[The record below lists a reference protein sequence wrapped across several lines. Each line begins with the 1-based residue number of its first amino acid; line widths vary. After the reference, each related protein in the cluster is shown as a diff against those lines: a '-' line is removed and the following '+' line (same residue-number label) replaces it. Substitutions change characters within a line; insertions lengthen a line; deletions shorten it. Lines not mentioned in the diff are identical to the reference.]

1 MKLLIKICAL
11 GLLAASVVLAASEIN
26 IDSGASITVTGS
38 AVICAEAIT
47 VDAGGSFT
55 SDSPDNACVTPTGSG
70 DVSLP
75 VTLASFTG
83 KATKTGVLLEWETS
97 AEIENSGFVIYR
109 TEKDSPRP
117 PLRGGV
123 ESAAEHSTNSP
134 SERGLGGVLLASYL
148 TDNALVGQG
157 SVTKSTKYTYTD
169 NKVEP
174 GISYI
179 YTLYD
184 VDYSGKETELDE
196 IKVQVEAEG
205 AIVADNYTLRPI
217 YPNPFNASFTV
228 PFSLNEQ
235 MSVKIALYNIAGQ
248 QLVNILEG
256 ELSAG
261 EYAYPVNADVLS
273 SGVYFVMTEFSGA
286 DTSTPLSDR
295 KSHTQ
300 KIVLMK

>member
-1 MKLLIKICAL
+1 MEDSLSGGRRQEAGDRNQGNGETENGTRSTEDFNQQSTITNQQLI
-11 GLLAASVVLAASEIN
+11 
-26 IDSGASITVTGS
+26 
-38 AVICAEAIT
+38 
-47 VDAGGSFT
+47 
-55 SDSPDNACVTPTGSG
+55 
-70 DVSLP
+70 
-75 VTLASFTG
+75 
-83 KATKTGVLLEWETS
+83 
-97 AEIENSGFVIYR
+97 
-109 TEKDSPRP
+109 
-117 PLRGGV
+117 
-123 ESAAEHSTNSP
+123 
-134 SERGLGGVLLASYL
+134 ASYL

-174 GISYI
+174 GSSYI

-184 VDYSGKETELDE
+184 VDYSGKETKLDE